1 MSITGIPTSTL
12 NPYASGIQ
20 PTPISRRPPT
30 TEPPVYKDAAV
41 PPISVQ
47 GGPVTEPPLYKDP
60 TNPPISVHGGP
71 VQEPPV
77 SQDPTAPKLFSFHG
91 GPVKEQSTVQQ
102 AYTGLQQELQ
112 PFALGSAFSSDAS
125 ALLTPSALSL
135 QA

>member
-20 PTPISRRPPT
+20 PTPIGRRPPT

-41 PPISVQ
+41 PPISVH
-47 GGPVTEPPLYKDP
+47 GGPVTEPPVYKDP

>member
-20 PTPISRRPPT
+20 PTPIGRRPPT

-41 PPISVQ
+41 PPISVH

>member
-1 MSITGIPTSTL
+1 
-12 NPYASGIQ
+12 
-20 PTPISRRPPT
+20 
-30 TEPPVYKDAAV
+30 VH
-41 PPISVQ
+41 
-47 GGPVTEPPLYKDP
+47 GGPVTEPPVYKDP